1 MKSFICRN
9 KVRKINRAVKIR
21 IYPNAEQ
28 RVQIEKTIGCSRF
41 IYNYMLA
48 DKMEHYKKEKKMLR
62 NTPASYKKEYPWL
75 KEVDSLALANV
86 QMHLESAFHK
96 FFREP
101 SAGFPRFKSKK
112 SSRKSYTTNVVNGNI
127 FLEGKYLKLPKMTAV
142 RMKLHRPISEKW
154 KLKSVTVSRE
164 PSGKY
169 FASLLFCCENQT
181 AEKRPAEKFI
191 GIDFAMQGIYIEKT
205 VMFMCDRTCDLFKV
219 GNFNIKRCLL
229 FLVCIML
236 LVACGEN
243 DPIES
248 RNRHPRQQ
256 EESHS
261 EQSGSVP
268 AVAKEDVAAYFRFDM
283 SRDINVAL
291 GLVEAQKETLQ
302 INGKMIKI
310 TEAVVKRKDYQKGS
324 FVLYVTG
331 TVNGSPFKNEFTFT
345 GFVSKPDDYQMVNGA
360 QAEWKA
366 NADYYA
372 KLDFDSFYRLHK
384 VNMFTIENLGRLVDF
399 YSINVGGE
407 KYLFTLED
415 LEKTV
420 LEDIKYEQNQ
430 LSFYLRYNNSRSKKR
445 ISLLFD
451 KNKYYEGK
459 VTVNTDFIKQKY
471 MRGIY
476 ENPSL
481 FNGHIFSYDESAYA
495 VEISTT
501 LKEKSDTGNMLTLH
515 LSMYAKGNGG
525 LLLAE
530 FDKIFTG
537 FKPLS
542 ELKNELIAY
551 STPDLHEFVKNK
563 LKNSNYGDVKNKF
576 SNSIDRWI
584 QYVEFVIK
592 DHDSLQWEK
601 NKWSKNVLNGLFS
614 SVKDIYLDNVRFE
627 LNSAQLKE
635 IGGKRFL
642 YIVFQ
647 MIGANDLVLTSDA
660 ILFNMSIHIPSS
672 L

>member
-1 MKSFICRN
+1 
-9 KVRKINRAVKIR
+9 
-21 IYPNAEQ
+21 
-28 RVQIEKTIGCSRF
+28 
-41 IYNYMLA
+41 
-48 DKMEHYKKEKKMLR
+48 
-62 NTPASYKKEYPWL
+62 
-75 KEVDSLALANV
+75 
-86 QMHLESAFHK
+86 
-96 FFREP
+96 
-101 SAGFPRFKSKK
+101 
-112 SSRKSYTTNVVNGNI
+112 
-127 FLEGKYLKLPKMTAV
+127 
-142 RMKLHRPISEKW
+142 
-154 KLKSVTVSRE
+154 
-164 PSGKY
+164 
-169 FASLLFCCENQT
+169 
-181 AEKRPAEKFI
+181 
-191 GIDFAMQGIYIEKT
+191 
-205 VMFMCDRTCDLFKV
+205 MFMCDRTCDLFKV

-451 KNKYYEGK
+451 KNKYL
-459 VTVNTDFIKQKY
+459 
-471 MRGIY
+471 
-476 ENPSL
+476 SL
-481 FNGHIFSYDESAYA
+481 
-495 VEISTT
+495 
-501 LKEKSDTGNMLTLH
+501 
-515 LSMYAKGNGG
+515 
-525 LLLAE
+525 
-530 FDKIFTG
+530 
-537 FKPLS
+537 
-542 ELKNELIAY
+542 
-551 STPDLHEFVKNK
+551 
-563 LKNSNYGDVKNKF
+563 
-576 SNSIDRWI
+576 
-584 QYVEFVIK
+584 
-592 DHDSLQWEK
+592 
-601 NKWSKNVLNGLFS
+601 
-614 SVKDIYLDNVRFE
+614 
-627 LNSAQLKE
+627 
-635 IGGKRFL
+635 
-642 YIVFQ
+642 
-647 MIGANDLVLTSDA
+647 
-660 ILFNMSIHIPSS
+660 IHI
-672 L
+672 